1 MREAEAAGARNAN
14 ETYLIERM
22 RLAAASGA
30 GDADTAARSYE
41 ALSGSGRI
49 TGPEKLRMI
58 ESIAGSYYRAQ
69 QYAKS
74 MQWSQRYL
82 REGGT
87 SPAIRT
93 MLIQSQYLS
102 GDYAGAIKELTVEIQ
117 AAERAGTPPPE
128 DRLKLLLNAASK
140 QGDNNAYVF
149 AMEKLVT
156 YYPKK
161 EYWVDLLS
169 RMQRKQNFSDRL
181 SLDAYRLSLA
191 TGSMSAPADYMEM
204 AQLALQAD
212 LASEGKQVIDK
223 GMSSGAL
230 STGAQAD
237 RAKRLKALVDK
248 KLAEDVAS
256 RAEDER
262 QAAAAKSGDAMVS
275 LGMSLVYA
283 GEAAEGRAA
292 DAAGHR
298 QGRPQAPRGRQAAP
312 RHRPARRRRQGEGA
326 GDLQDRAGRGRH
338 RRPRPPLGAVREKRR
353 GVAHRVAA
361 RSVQESGPGGAGPS
375 LSEGGERSGEG
386 AALSSA
392 AGAIVSRLFRR
403 ETNRAVEANHFAVQH
418 VVGDDVLHQ
427 LGEVGRACRGGSGRA
442 RWRRAPAA
450 PRRAS

>member
-1 MREAEAAGARNAN
+1 MNSSSSRRWRIVAAAVLLAAGVATATPSFAQETVRPEIGKPLQAAQELVKAGRYREALGKVREAEAVGARNAN

-30 GDADTAARSYE
+30 GDAETAAHSFE
-41 ALSGSGRI
+41 ALSSSGRI
-49 TGPEKLRMI
+49 QPAEKLRMM

-69 QYAKS
+69 QYPKA

-87 SPAIRT
+87 SGAIRT

-102 GDYAGAIKELTVEIQ
+102 GDFAGATRELMAEIQ
-117 AAERAGTPPPE
+117 ASERAGATPPE

-140 QGDNNAYVF
+140 QGDNNAYVY

-169 RMQRKQNFSDRL
+169 RMQRKQGFSDRL

-191 TGSMSAPADYMEM
+191 TGSMTAAADYMEM

-223 GMSSGAL
+223 GIASGAL

-248 KLAEDVAS
+248 KLAEDAATH
-256 RAEDER
+256 AEDEK
-262 QAAAAKSGDAMVS
+262 QAMAAKSGDALVS
-275 LGMSLVYA
+275 LGLYAVYN
-283 GEAAEGRAA
+283 GQAAKGVQLMQQGIAKGGLKRPEDAKLHLGIAQL
-292 DAAGHR
+292 AAGDKAKAQATFKTV
-298 QGRPQAPRGRQAAP
+298 QGTDGTADLARLWALY
-312 RHRPARRRRQGEGA
+312 ARR
-326 GDLQDRAGRGRH
+326 
-338 RRPRPPLGAVREKRR
+338 
-353 GVAHRVAA
+353 
-361 RSVQESGPGGAGPS
+361 
-375 LSEGGERSGEG
+375 G
-386 AALSSA
+386 AA
-392 AGAIVSRLFRR
+392 
-403 ETNRAVEANHFAVQH
+403 
-418 VVGDDVLHQ
+418 
-427 LGEVGRACRGGSGRA
+427 
-442 RWRRAPAA
+442 
-450 PRRAS
+450 

>member
-1 MREAEAAGARNAN
+1 MNSSSSSRARAAAAAAALVVAAGLALGGGALAQESLRPEVGKPLQAAQELIKTGRYKEALGKVHEAEAAGARNAN

-22 RLAAASGA
+22 RIAAASGA
-30 GDADTAARSYE
+30 GDADTAARSFE
-41 ALSGSGRI
+41 ALNATGRVSG
-49 TGPEKLRMI
+49 PDKLRMI
-58 ESIAGSYYRAQ
+58 ESIASTFYRSQ

-82 REGGT
+82 REGGN

-102 GDYAGAIKELTVEIQ
+102 GDFAGATKELMVEIQ
-117 AAERAGTPPPE
+117 GAERAGGAPAE

-156 YYPKK
+156 YYPRK

-169 RMQRKQNFSDRL
+169 RMQRKAGFSDRL

-191 TGSMSAPADYMEM
+191 TGSMSAAADYMEM

-248 KLAEDVAS
+248 KLAEDAAS
-256 RAEDER
+256 RADDER
-262 QAAAAKSGDAMVS
+262 QAAAAKTGDAMVG
-275 LGMSLVYA
+275 LGLNLVYA
-283 GEAAEGRAA
+283 GQAAQGVQLMQQGIAKGGLKRPEDAKLHLGIGQL
-292 DAAGHR
+292 AAGDKAKAQATFKTV
-298 QGRPQAPRGRQAAP
+298 QGTDGTADLARLWALY
-312 RHRPARRRRQGEGA
+312 ARR
-326 GDLQDRAGRGRH
+326 
-338 RRPRPPLGAVREKRR
+338 
-353 GVAHRVAA
+353 
-361 RSVQESGPGGAGPS
+361 
-375 LSEGGERSGEG
+375 G
-386 AALSSA
+386 AA
-392 AGAIVSRLFRR
+392 
-403 ETNRAVEANHFAVQH
+403 
-418 VVGDDVLHQ
+418 
-427 LGEVGRACRGGSGRA
+427 
-442 RWRRAPAA
+442 
-450 PRRAS
+450 

>member
-1 MREAEAAGARNAN
+1 MNSSSSSRWRRGAAAALLVAGIAAGGASLAQESVRPEIGKPLQAAQEMIKAGRYREALGKVREAEAAGARNAN

-30 GDADTAARSYE
+30 GDAETAARSFD

-49 TGPEKLRMI
+49 QPAEKLKMM

-69 QYAKS
+69 QYPKA

-102 GDYAGAIKELTVEIQ
+102 GDFAGASKELVAEIQ
-117 AAERAGTPPPE
+117 GAERAGTTPGE

-149 AMEKLVT
+149 AMERLVT

-169 RMQRKQNFSDRL
+169 RMQRKPGFSDRL

-191 TGSMSAPADYMEM
+191 TGSMSAAADFMEM

-212 LASEGKQVIDK
+212 LASEGKVVIDK
-223 GMSSGAL
+223 GIASGAL
-230 STGAQAD
+230 TTGAQAD

-248 KLAEDVAS
+248 KLAEDAAS
-256 RAEDER
+256 RAEDEK
-262 QAAAAKSGDAMVS
+262 QAVAAKSGDALVS
-275 LGMSLVYA
+275 LGMYSVYS
-283 GEAAEGRAA
+283 GQAAKGVQLMQQGIAKGGLKRPEDAKLHLGIAQL
-292 DAAGHR
+292 AAGDKAR
-298 QGRPQAPRGRQAAP
+298 AQATFKTVQGTDGTADLARLWALQA
-312 RHRPARRRRQGEGA
+312 
-326 GDLQDRAGRGRH
+326 RA
-338 RRPRPPLGAVREKRR
+338 
-353 GVAHRVAA
+353 
-361 RSVQESGPGGAGPS
+361 
-375 LSEGGERSGEG
+375 
-386 AALSSA
+386 
-392 AGAIVSRLFRR
+392 
-403 ETNRAVEANHFAVQH
+403 
-418 VVGDDVLHQ
+418 
-427 LGEVGRACRGGSGRA
+427 
-442 RWRRAPAA
+442 
-450 PRRAS
+450 